1 MHIIRPV
8 DIGTTEI
15 TATNAVPVN
24 SAWSSATGYTI
35 GQRAEKSFRVYES
48 VFAGTNTNHDPD
60 TDTANGTVI
69 GTYWQYIE
77 ATNSRIMFDYTRSG
91 DEYQTFRS
99 GDITVTLEPAQG
111 ITDTIAFFGLNGDTV
126 TITVTDPTDGVVY
139 DESFDLRDDSAVYDG
154 YTYCFE
160 PIIKYTELIVDDL
173 PAYGGTELEI
183 IIDAG
188 VNIAKCGKCI
198 VGFKK
203 FIGDVVFG
211 TQVGIISYS
220 NVEREFGRAVIQSG
234 DYNRFVDYKIGVE
247 TPYNREVQKLLT
259 GFRDRAIVFIGSD
272 EDYLETTLYG
282 VYKDFTL
289 SLDNP
294 AISSLSMRVE
304 EL

>member
-8 DIGTTEI
+8 DIGTAEI
-15 TATNAVPVN
+15 TATNAVALN
-24 SAWSSATGYTI
+24 AAWSSGTGYTI
-35 GQRAEKSFRVYES
+35 GQLAEKSLRVYES
-48 VFAGTNTNHDPD
+48 IFAGTNTNHDPD

-69 GTYWQYIE
+69 GTYWRYAE
-77 ATNSRIMFDYTRSG
+77 ATNSRVMFDYTRSA
-91 DEYQTFRS
+91 DDYQTIRS
-99 GDITVTLEPAQG
+99 GNIAVTLEPGQG
-111 ITDTIAFFGLNGDTV
+111 ITDTIAFFGINGNTV
-126 TITVTDPTDGVVY
+126 AVTVTDPVDGVVY
-139 DESFDLRDDSAVYDG
+139 DEEFDLIDNSAVYDG

-160 PIIKYTELIVDDL
+160 PIVKYTELIVDDL
-173 PAYGGTELEI
+173 PAYGGTEI
-183 IIDAG
+183 DIVIDAG
-188 VNIAKCGKCI
+188 ANDAKCGKCV
-198 VGFKK
+198 VGFRK

-220 NVEREFGRAVIQSG
+220 NVDREFGRAVIQSG

-247 TPYNREVQKLLT
+247 TSYNREVQKLLT
-259 GFRDRAIVFIGSD
+259 GFRDRAIVFIGSPQ
-272 EDYLETTLYG
+272 DYLETTLYG

>member
-8 DIGTTEI
+8 DIGDPEI

-24 SAWSSATGYTI
+24 AAWSSGTGYTI
-35 GQRAEKSFRVYES
+35 GQKAEQSNRVFES
-48 VFAGTNTNHDPD
+48 IFAGTNTNHDPD
-60 TDTANGTVI
+60 VDTANGTVI

-91 DEYQTFRS
+91 DDYQTVRS

-111 ITDTIAFFGLNGDTV
+111 ITDTIAFFGLDGDTV
-126 TITVTDPTDGVVY
+126 EVTVTDPIDGIVY
-139 DESFDLRDDSAVYDG
+139 NETFDLRDDSAVYDG
-154 YTYCFE
+154 YTYVFE
-160 PIIKYTELIVDDL
+160 PIVKYTELIVDDM
-173 PAYGGTELEI
+173 PAYGNTELEI

-188 VNIAKCGKCI
+188 ANDAKCGKCV
-198 VGFKK
+198 VGFRKY
-203 FIGDVVFG
+203 IGDVVFG
-211 TQVGIISYS
+211 TQVGIVSYS
-220 NVEREFGRAVIQSG
+220 NVEREFGRAVIQPG
-234 DYNRFVDYKIGVE
+234 DYNRFVEYKIGVE
-247 TPYNREVQKLLT
+247 TTYNREVQKLLA
-259 GFRDRAIVFIGSD
+259 GFRDQAIVFIGAPD
-272 EDYLETTLYG
+272 DYLETTLYG

>member
-8 DIGTTEI
+8 TIGTAEI
-15 TATNAVPVN
+15 TATNATPVN
-24 SAWSSATGYTI
+24 AAWSSGTGYEV
-35 GQRAEKSFRVYES
+35 GELAEKSLRVYES
-48 VFAGTNTNHDPD
+48 IYAGTNTNHDPD
-60 TDTANGTVI
+60 TDTANGTII

-91 DEYQTFRS
+91 DDYQTVMA

-111 ITDTIAFFGLNGDTV
+111 ITDTIAFFGLNGNTVAV
-126 TITVTDPTDGVVY
+126 TITDPIDGVVY
-139 DESFDLRDDSAVYDG
+139 DEEFDLIDNSAVYDG

-160 PIIKYTELIVDDL
+160 PIVKYTEFIVDDL
-173 PAYGGTELEI
+173 PPYGNTELEI
-183 IIDAG
+183 VIDAG
-188 VNIAKCGKCI
+188 ADDAKCGKCV
-198 VGFKK
+198 VGFRKY
-203 FIGDVVFG
+203 IGDVVFG

-220 NVEREFGRAVIQSG
+220 NVDREFGRAVIQSG

-259 GFRDRAIVFIGSD
+259 GFRDRAIVFIGSPQ
-272 EDYLETTLYG
+272 DYLETTLYG